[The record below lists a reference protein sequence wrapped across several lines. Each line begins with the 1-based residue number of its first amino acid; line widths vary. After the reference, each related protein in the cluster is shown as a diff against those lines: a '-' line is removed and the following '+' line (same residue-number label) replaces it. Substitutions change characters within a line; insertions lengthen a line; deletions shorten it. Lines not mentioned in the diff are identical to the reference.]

1 MSDLKSFVALQ
12 TRVFEFLE
20 QQDEATLRAIL
31 DRTAQLAVV
40 PARDTNAQVGSD
52 SPQKVQSTF
61 RSASVEAMSPSTE
74 PMQAAN
80 DLMQL
85 RPGQERRSYLNAA
98 GLSLKSIRE
107 VAKLIG
113 LVGYSKIPK
122 ARLVD
127 RLADHNPSR
136 TEMAVGG
143 LLGSGAAAPGA
154 NGDTV
159 AGQHTSHHSQKSSDT
174 PSEVVERSGTGFADI
189 AACLRET
196 ETEEDGAAYLRTQ
209 NLNRDELL
217 GVAAELQLT
226 RVSRLSQGELEKRIL
241 KQAIGARR
249 KFSGLRKW

>member
-1 MSDLKSFVALQ
+1 MSDLKNFVALQ

-40 PARDTNAQVGSD
+40 RADDTNAQAGSV
-52 SPQKVQSTF
+52 SPQEVRSTF
-61 RSASVEAMSPSTE
+61 RSAPGEAMSPSTE
-74 PMQAAN
+74 PTQAAN

-85 RPGQERRSYLNAA
+85 RPGQERRNYLNAA

-107 VAKLIG
+107 IAKLIG
-113 LVGYSKIPK
+113 FVGYSKVPK
-122 ARLVD
+122 AQLLE
-127 RLADHNPSR
+127 RLADHDPSR
-136 TEMAVGG
+136 TESIVGKPRS
-143 LLGSGAAAPGA
+143 SGAASSGA

-159 AGQHTSHHSQKSSDT
+159 AGKQPARHVQAPSDA
-174 PSEVVERSGTGFADI
+174 PSEVVERSGTEFADI
-189 AACLRET
+189 AAYLRET
-196 ETEEDGAAYLRTQ
+196 ETEEDGVVYLRAQ

-226 RVSRLSQGELEKRIL
+226 RVNRLSQGELEKRII

-249 KFSGLRKW
+249 KFTGLRRW